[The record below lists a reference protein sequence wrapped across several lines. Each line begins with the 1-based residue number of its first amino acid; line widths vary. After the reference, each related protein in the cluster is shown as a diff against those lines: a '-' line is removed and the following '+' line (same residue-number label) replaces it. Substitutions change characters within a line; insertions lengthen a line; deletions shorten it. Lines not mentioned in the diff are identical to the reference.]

1 MLKKCTHAKI
11 ILKNLIQKKTT
22 KHAPS
27 GYSIFTSCLLDPTK
41 NKLDCYK
48 GEDCMKSF
56 CKDLREH
63 AMKIM
68 NYEKKRNDT
77 TNH

>member
-1 MLKKCTHAKI
+1 MFI
-11 ILKNLIQKKTT
+11 
-22 KHAPS
+22 
-27 GYSIFTSCLLDPTK
+27 SCSFHPTK

-48 GEDCMKSF
+48 GEDSTKPF

-68 NYEKKRNDT
+68 NYEKKELIPLTIEEN
-77 TNH
+77 